1 MLTHAKISISLDVQ
15 GNLLDRNL
23 VASSGGLQFLGMR
36 AKRFFS
42 EPRRVCRV
50 VPLVCWSSLTR
61 TWRGNLLIQMQQK
74 IAFAVF
80 SFVIVQEPISGVPV
94 VSRAYSRFAADVIHL
109 CKLRVRHVG
118 AHLRCEISCK
128 FIAISI
134 VPSFKYIVLQIFLVK
149 KFRITREYFPQDTC
163 AFELRRGPGK
173 PRSRRYFKKVY
184 VVGVDP
190 VAIPSEQFNS
200 ECLPPKEVLDPL
212 SYLVLETSY

>member
-23 VASSGGLQFLGMR
+23 VASSGGLQF
-36 AKRFFS
+36 FS

-50 VPLVCWSSLTR
+50 VPFVCWSSLTR

-80 SFVIVQEPISGVPV
+80 SFVIVQEPISDVLV
-94 VSRAYSRFAADVIHL
+94 VSMAYSRFAADVIHL

-128 FIAISI
+128 YIAISI
-134 VPSFKYIVLQIFLVK
+134 VPSFKYFVLYIFLVK
-149 KFRITREYFPQDTC
+149 KIQNHKRIFSLGYLCFRTTQRTWK
-163 AFELRRGPGK
+163 AT
-173 PRSRRYFKKVY
+173 FK
-184 VVGVDP
+184 
-190 VAIPSEQFNS
+190 AIF
-200 ECLPPKEVLDPL
+200 
-212 SYLVLETSY
+212 